1 MSKISRA
8 ETLSSFDL
16 PAPNLFH
23 PWNIILCLFMLL
35 LSLPS
40 LSELIPFY
48 RFFPSLSSRNFPR
61 ERRTSRKGCLE
72 FIWTGNS
79 FQIFETDGV
88 KTSSIRRPK
97 TPAAELISGSK
108 PWTWLGIICFCQG
121 KIEMRVISDGWRN
134 LSVIK
139 SDSCI
144 INVYILE
151 ENSFVDHQCLE
162 NNAINKASWHRL
174 LQILNR
180 LNLLYFC
187 ILILI
192 KMTGLKKLSFVS
204 I

>member
-1 MSKISRA
+1 
-8 ETLSSFDL
+8 
-16 PAPNLFH
+16 
-23 PWNIILCLFMLL
+23 MLL

-108 PWTWLGIICFCQG
+108 PWTWLGIIRARFCQG

-151 ENSFVDHQCLE
+151 ENSFMDYQCLE
-162 NNAINKASWHRL
+162 NNAINKASWYRL

-180 LNLLYFC
+180 LNLLYSYSYQNDR
-187 ILILI
+187 IKKIIVIDLTWIIINLLIYYI
-192 KMTGLKKLSFVS
+192 K
-204 I
+204 